1 MVVTL
6 NSKIRKVQNEGL
18 KDDKFSIEK
27 ANVGETIDLKKNS
40 GAAIVAKSIVKKNR
54 NLARKKP
61 YGKRLAKIFTEDN
74 NNDIE
79 DIIDLGDIPT
89 LKPSKIAAIAAKK
102 ISEKYKDMRNKRNA
116 KKSNADDID
125 FKITD
130 SRVVGDDDI
139 DFTVTDSRVMDDE
152 NIDFNVTDSR
162 VVAKESDIDFAL
174 TDSV

>member
-40 GAAIVAKSIVKKNR
+40 GTAIVAKSIVKKNR
-54 NLARKKP
+54 NLAR
-61 YGKRLAKIFTEDN
+61 KRLAKIFTEDN

-125 FKITD
+125 FKITA